1 MSVTGKFSLSHDTL
15 ARTIFTDEFLTKNPD
30 FEVFRADIEK
40 CRQNYQDEVK
50 QKGCSCRVDNSWSTP
65 CLSMILPALEQAN
78 KTNHDMVRRF
88 VRFVSRKPDTIDID
102 GLGVNIV
109 YGDKTYSIFID
120 KTEIPANATN

>member
-1 MSVTGKFSLSHDTL
+1 MGTTGRFSLSHDTL
-15 ARTIFTDEFLTKNPD
+15 ARSIFTDEFLVKNPD
-30 FEVFRADIEK
+30 FESLRDNIAQ

-50 QKGCSCRVDNSWSTP
+50 KKGCSCRVDNSWSEP
-65 CLSMILPALEQAN
+65 CLAVILPMLEQAN

-88 VRFVSRKPDTIDID
+88 VRFVGRKSDDVDVD

-120 KTEIPANATN
+120 HTPQEITAQ